1 MVSRA
6 LAHINMRRDI
16 KHAINTSMNKTSCT
30 SPDYRFMRLIHQG
43 DNPNK
48 EALIYKSYVQYHH
61 DLSSYNLSCLH
72 NNRIRKQY
80 ENPKISKSSDSI
92 R

>member
-1 MVSRA
+1 
-6 LAHINMRRDI
+6 MRRDL
-16 KHAINTSMNKTSCT
+16 KHAINTSMDKATYTSL
-30 SPDYRFMRLIHQG
+30 DYGFMRLIRRG

-48 EALIYKSYVQYHH
+48 ETLIYIPYISYHH

-80 ENPKISKSSDSI
+80 GNPEISKSSDSTQ
-92 R
+92 